1 MEQIMNI
8 LEESMLFDKK
18 VLLKNNC
25 DITEID
31 DNIKNAIQKFGI
43 IYSNKPIYSEIYN
56 LLKELLVINNNIISK
71 ISQVKPNKI
80 NPLKNTLI
88 LFYVDWCPHCKT
100 TKPIWEKLKQ
110 QVGDGVNGV
119 KINFIEVDCD
129 KDTDTASKFK
139 VEGYPTIKMVR
150 DNQVIE
156 YDAKP
161 DLDTLTQFLNTSL

>member
-8 LEESMLFDKK
+8 LDNSMLFDKK

-88 LFYVDWCPHCKT
+88 LFYVNWCGYCKKF
-100 TKPIWEKLKQ
+100 KPEWLLIKEKLK
-110 QVGDGVNGV
+110 DKYN
-119 KINFIEVDCD
+119 IISIDCD
-129 KDTDTASKFK
+129 NKKYSEIVKYFNIT
-139 VEGYPTIKMVR
+139 GYPTVKFIGDKIYDYTGAM
-150 DNQVIE
+150 DAESVISE
-156 YDAKP
+156 I
-161 DLDTLTQFLNTSL
+161 SLF

>member
-1 MEQIMNI
+1 MEEYKEQII
-8 LEESMLFDKK
+8 
-18 VLLKNNC
+18 
-25 DITEID
+25 
-31 DNIKNAIQKFGI
+31 
-43 IYSNKPIYSEIYN
+43 N
-56 LLKELLVINNNIISK
+56 LLYNKNFLIILGLVVIFIILAIYIYREYVIPRMNPDYVANKEFINQ
-71 ISQVKPNKI
+71 SQQDGTKEVAD
-80 NPLKNTLI
+80 LY
-88 LFYVDWCPHCKT
+88 LFYTTWCPHCKT

>member
-1 MEQIMNI
+1 MEEYKEQI
-8 LEESMLFDKK
+8 
-18 VLLKNNC
+18 
-25 DITEID
+25 
-31 DNIKNAIQKFGI
+31 
-43 IYSNKPIYSEIYN
+43 
-56 LLKELLVINNNIISK
+56 IN
-71 ISQVKPNKI
+71 
-80 NPLKNTLI
+80 
-88 LFYVDWCPHCKT
+88 LFYNKNFLIILGLVVVFIILAIYIYREYVIPRMNPDYVANKEFINQSQQDGSKEVADLYLFYTTWCPHCKT

-129 KDTDTASKFK
+129 KDTDTATKFK

-161 DLDTLTQFLNTSL
+161 NLDTLTQFLNTSL

>member
-1 MEQIMNI
+1 M
-8 LEESMLFDKK
+8 LEEYREQL
-18 VLLKNNC
+18 
-25 DITEID
+25 
-31 DNIKNAIQKFGI
+31 
-43 IYSNKPIYSEIYN
+43 
-56 LLKELLVINNNIISK
+56 IN
-71 ISQVKPNKI
+71 
-80 NPLKNTLI
+80 
-88 LFYVDWCPHCKT
+88 LFYNKNFLIILGLVVVFIVLAIYIYREYVVPRMNPDYVANKEYVSHENQDSGAEVADLYLFYTTWCPHCKT

-150 DNQVIE
+150 GNQVIE

-161 DLDTLTQFLNTSL
+161 SLDTLTQFLNTSL

>member
-1 MEQIMNI
+1 M
-8 LEESMLFDKK
+8 LEEYREQLINIFYN
-18 VLLKNNC
+18 KNFLIILGLVVVFIILAIYIYREYVVPRMNP
-25 DITEID
+25 DYVANKEYVSHEDQDSGSTEVAD
-31 DNIKNAIQKFGI
+31 L
-43 IYSNKPIYSEIYN
+43 Y
-56 LLKELLVINNNIISK
+56 
-71 ISQVKPNKI
+71 
-80 NPLKNTLI
+80 
-88 LFYVDWCPHCKT
+88 LFYTTWCPHCKT

-150 DNQVIE
+150 GNQVIE

-161 DLDTLTQFLNTSL
+161 SLDTLTQFLNTSL